1 MPIPLGQ
8 AKITVTFDG
17 PSGEVTIKATSQAVP
32 TLDQLASSVGS
43 AVERALADLVGT
55 KALAAKVADLESR
68 LAAASQVAVSTPTAP
83 VMPVYEEQPAK
94 RGRPR
99 KVE

>member
-55 KALAAKVADLESR
+55 KALAAKITDSR
-68 LAAASQVAVSTPTAP
+68 VGLPLRHGLP
-83 VMPVYEEQPAK
+83 FQPQ
-94 RGRPR
+94 RRP
-99 KVE
+99 